1 MIISSFD
8 PGALHDDCGISMSS
22 IEDMGVGAGWGL
34 VPPGGR
40 SQAQQHDET
49 ETFVIIR
56 GSGQLIVNNQRYP
69 VARGVVV
76 QAEPFETHVI
86 ENTGDEDLLFAT
98 FYWRDADRAARHA
111 TRIARGRLAQRPLF
125 VFSTPPTPNGDLH
138 LGHLSGPYLGADVFV
153 RFQRLCGTEAWH
165 LTGSDDFQSYV
176 VECARRDGRTPAE
189 TAAHYSAEIASTLEL
204 MDIPL
209 DQYTVTNADPAYPD
223 GLRGYFS
230 RIVASE
236 AVTPREGPALF
247 DAATGDYLY
256 EVDVVGG
263 CPTCGGRTG
272 GNICEECGEPNFCHD
287 LAEPTSRKSG
297 LPPKADD
304 IVRFTL
310 PLHEFQADVMQHH
323 HLGRV
328 PARLREL
335 AGRLFERG
343 RIDVPVTHPAS
354 WGVPPAESDTAGQV
368 IWVWPEMSY
377 GFLHGIEE
385 LGRRLGRDWRAD
397 APQQDWKLV
406 HFFGYDN
413 SFYHAILYPVL
424 YKLAFPDWE
433 PDIDYN
439 LNEFLLLDGAK
450 FSTSR
455 RHAIWGKEIL
465 GPHSVDAVR
474 FYLASIRSEGRR
486 TNFERSAYAA
496 AVRDTLIGG
505 WQAWL
510 RDLGQRV
517 DEQYGGIAP
526 DAGIWT
532 PEHTG
537 FLARLTTR
545 LAAVSGALGP
555 DGFSL
560 NQAAAEL
567 AGIVQDARRFSAQES
582 QLEPSPAWRDE
593 ARTATA
599 LELAAAK
606 LLATCA
612 APVMPRFAAKLAAAL
627 GTAPAD
633 SWPQTVTLL
642 AAGSPVTLT
651 RQRFFTDPDSPAGQP
666 VPDERPADE
675 LLVSWLAE
683 LVTGTLQLPDGYPAS
698 DLTLLALGAASL
710 HAVTL
715 QYQITDLLGVE
726 LSVDELLGERTVAEL
741 AALLEQRGASL
752 QKVASA

>member
-1 MIISSFD
+1 VIISSFD
-8 PGALHDDCGISMSS
+8 PGALHDDCGIKMSS
-22 IEDMGVGAGWGL
+22 IEDLGVGAGWGV

-40 SQAQQHDET
+40 SQAQQHDEA

-56 GSGQLIVNNQRYP
+56 GSGQLIVDNQRHP
-69 VARGVVV
+69 IAAGVMI

-86 ENTGDEDLLFAT
+86 ENTGQDDLLFAT
-98 FYWRDADRAARHA
+98 FYWRDAGRAAQQA

-153 RFQRLCGTEAWH
+153 RFQRLCGAEAWH

-176 VECARRDGRTPAE
+176 VECARREGRTPAE
-189 TAAHYSAEIASTLEL
+189 TAAHYSAEIAATLKL

-209 DQYTVTNADPAYPD
+209 DQYTVTNGDPAYRD

-230 RIVASE
+230 RIVASQ
-236 AVTPREGPALF
+236 AVTPRNGPALF

-256 EVDVVGG
+256 EVDVAGG
-263 CPTCGGRTG
+263 CPACGRRTG

-287 LAEPTSRKSG
+287 LAQPGSRKSD
-297 LPPKADD
+297 LPPQAGD

-310 PLHEFQADVMQHH
+310 PLHEFQSAVTLHH

-335 AGRLFERG
+335 ADRLFERA
-343 RIDVPVTHPAS
+343 RIDVPITHPAA
-354 WGVPPAESDTAGQV
+354 WGVPPAENDIPGQV
-368 IWVWPEMSY
+368 IWVWPEMSF

-385 LGRRLGRDWRAD
+385 LGRRLGRGWRAD

-433 PDIDYN
+433 PDIEYH

-486 TNFERSAYAA
+486 TNFERRAYAA
-496 AVRDTLIGG
+496 AVRDILIGG

-517 DEQYGGIAP
+517 DCQYGGIAP
-526 DAGIWT
+526 EAGIWT

-537 FLARLTTR
+537 FLARLNSR

-567 AGIVQDARRFSAQES
+567 AGIVEDARRFSAQES
-582 QLEPSPAWRDE
+582 QVSQSPAWRDE

-606 LLATCA
+606 LMATCA
-612 APVMPRFAAKLAAAL
+612 APVMPRFAGKLAAAL
-627 GTAPAD
+627 GMALAD
-633 SWPQTVTLL
+633 AWPQTVTLL
-642 AAGSPVTLT
+642 TAGSPVTLAQQT
-651 RQRFFTDPDSPAGQP
+651 FFTDPDSPTAEP
-666 VPDERPADE
+666 VPDGRPAAE
-675 LLVSWLAE
+675 PLASLLAE
-683 LVTGTLQLPDGYPAS
+683 LVTGTLQLPGEYPVGDS
-698 DLTLLALGAASL
+698 TLLALGAASL

-715 QYQITDLLGVE
+715 QYQVTDLLGVE

-741 AALLEQRGASL
+741 AALLSQRGASTPE
-752 QKVASA
+752 VASA